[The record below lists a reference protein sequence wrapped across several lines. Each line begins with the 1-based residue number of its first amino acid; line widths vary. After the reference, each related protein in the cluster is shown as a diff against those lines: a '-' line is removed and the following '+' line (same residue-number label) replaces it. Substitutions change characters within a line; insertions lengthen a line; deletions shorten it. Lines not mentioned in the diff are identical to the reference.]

1 MQSSL
6 LFTTQGKHITMH
18 DVVHSIRDDGDEGDD
33 VVIIKTTMTMM
44 SMDNRWGRV
53 RSVVTLRDVAVGEE
67 LLVDYGYDLIR

>member
-6 LFTTQGKHITMH
+6 LFTTQGKHVTLQ
-18 DVVHSIRDDGDEGDD
+18 DVVHSIRDDGDDGSHM
-33 VVIIKTTMTMM
+33 IKTTMTMM
-44 SMDNRWGRV
+44 TLDDRWGRV

>member
-6 LFTTQGKHITMH
+6 LFTTQGKHIALQG
-18 DVVHSIRDDGDEGDD
+18 VVHSIRDDGDD

-44 SMDNRWGRV
+44 TMDDRWGRV
-53 RSVVTLRDVAVGEE
+53 RSVVTLRDVAMGEE

>member
-1 MQSSL
+1 
-6 LFTTQGKHITMH
+6 MH

-33 VVIIKTTMTMM
+33 VVIIKTTMTMVT
-44 SMDNRWGRV
+44 MDNRWGRV